1 MMLFLMYW
9 YIYFQS
15 LKSRLM
21 NEKYPK
27 GSKLVIKNQRD
38 YFGNILH
45 ANDFLNETFCNFF

>member
-1 MMLFLMYW
+1 
-9 YIYFQS
+9 
-15 LKSRLM
+15 M